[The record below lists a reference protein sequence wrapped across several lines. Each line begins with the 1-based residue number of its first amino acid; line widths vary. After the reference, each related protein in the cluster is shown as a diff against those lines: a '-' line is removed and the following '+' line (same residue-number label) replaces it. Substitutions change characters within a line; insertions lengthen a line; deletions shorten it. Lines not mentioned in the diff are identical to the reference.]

1 MDEGRD
7 ATLEEA
13 RAISAYSGWGGAANA
28 FAENPT
34 GGWAE
39 VSRDLKELLS
49 EDEFA
54 DQRATVLT
62 AFYTPRPVVELIW
75 ETLRDAGIC
84 DEGTAEILEPGCGT
98 GNFMRCVPEGMDVH
112 VTGVE
117 IDPVSAGLA
126 RVLCPDHTI
135 VAADIAKCEIPE
147 GSFDAAIG
155 NVPYSDAIKID
166 GVPLHDYMIKRAVA
180 AVRPG
185 GIVAVLTS
193 RYTMD
198 KAREATRESLARECD
213 LVGMARL
220 PKETFESQAGTSAL
234 CDLVILRK
242 LAEAREI
249 THDNA
254 PDWVRTETNADG
266 FRVNALLASNPSM
279 AVGEQCSEMTAYGH
293 GYALIS
299 GLDATGIADSARK
312 SLANQAIG
320 SISHTFE
327 GMPDRSAAPEVAQ
340 VPTDP
345 ALYEFTL
352 GDGGSI
358 WYGNGDTV
366 ERFRL
371 ADREAEN
378 RAHAMLE
385 LRDAARALVSLEH
398 DPKSTDAAIE
408 SGIKALSDRYD
419 RFAERYG
426 RLNDPKNRRVLT
438 MKGYH
443 DCSLG
448 INLFSLEVL
457 DTKKNFVRKADILS
471 KRTVRP
477 QAPLPDR
484 SETPA
489 DALAVSYDRT
499 GGVDLALIGRLL
511 GCGVDE
517 AEQRLGDLIVR
528 DPITS
533 RIESAEAYLSGDI
546 GEKLDA
552 IHSMQKKIES
562 DRVDAGESSWL
573 ESVSIPPVRTPETS
587 AEVARAVNV
596 LMKSGLWDTC
606 VHPLTADRAV
616 IASAH
621 VGSLPDSWRDRS
633 FSTWTGEALIAALG
647 ELDEGVRISTE
658 RRNGYAAITNP
669 LIAALVERSLGYL
682 ASKRDF
688 ATDGMNTEEV
698 LWRLSSNPRVG
709 PDVLAVAL
717 GRADA
722 DNTYQTPD
730 PIKNLARAY
739 GISVARKSEQ
749 EPLSSVLAAA
759 MKADTVPAEFLISLG
774 YRQAGEKAVMRTT
787 HVDWMGDVDQPIP
800 HEELVNSDD
809 LAEYRA
815 RRERHMAAFGLTESD
830 VERLAALRT
839 CEEKLK
845 AVLPRELG
853 PGEIAATLGSPW
865 IPPSFVM
872 SFIEEELELTD
883 GEMTAAKQ
891 RKFEVAHEPRTGKWR
906 LTGNATELSLEVLTR
921 YGISSYSP
929 LKVISAV
936 LNGSETKLNKTD
948 PSTGKK
954 IPDPQGTKAAWD
966 RRRLISSA
974 FEKWVWADP
983 DRADVLCK
991 IYNDRYNRLA
1001 PRTYDGSYL
1010 TFPGMNPD
1018 VEMRPHQRAAVAR
1031 AGQADEGTLVAHV
1044 VGAGKT
1050 YTGIAMCMEARRLG
1064 RANKP
1069 LVVVPKHLTE
1079 QWASDFAYLYPG
1091 SRVLYMGKSESDSAD
1106 AAREFFG
1113 RAANGD
1119 WDAVI
1124 VSGSR
1129 FDMLD
1134 LSQERK
1140 EVYLKRRRMEF
1151 LRAKKDAQENGGT
1164 FSVKKLEEEVKKI
1177 NEKLSKLH
1185 SSPKT
1190 EGLSFEEIGF
1200 DYLFVDEAHNY
1211 KNLPTYGLAIA
1222 GMTSSKS
1229 NRSESLL
1236 EKCTYLRE
1244 IGHGRNI
1251 VFATGTPVTNTMG
1264 ELYNMQRY
1272 LAPELLERQGLSSFP
1287 SWAFTFGTIEDSME
1301 IKPEG
1306 NGFQLKQRFT
1316 KFHNL
1321 PELMSAYRTF
1331 ADIVTQETVNLK
1343 VPDCE
1348 EIHITV
1354 PATPEQLEEVK
1365 KLGIRG
1371 ERVRAGNAEGN
1382 DNLLA
1387 ITGDGMK
1394 VALDPKLM
1402 HPEFEP
1408 MEGGKCEVC
1417 AREVFKIWEETADM
1431 RGAQLVFCDRSTP
1444 ASGKWNIQDDMRRR
1458 LIDAGIPSEQVA
1470 CVSDAGN
1477 DPEKKETLFEKVRSG
1492 EVRVLMGSTEKL
1504 GTGTNVQTRL
1514 AAIHNLDCP
1523 WRPSDF
1529 EQRLGRI
1536 RRQGNLFE
1544 SVRDFKYVAQGTFDS
1559 FLYSTVEHKQRFI
1572 GQVFSNKPSV
1582 RSMDDID
1589 ETRISYSDLAAVASG
1604 NPDIKRI
1611 QELRSEIMAQSM
1623 LKQSHDEMVANM
1635 RHQIESR
1642 YEPSAACNRRRF
1654 ELLERDHDVLESAN
1668 RQRELDK
1675 GADIVRVSVG
1685 GVSAQDRA
1693 SAIGMIQGA
1702 AGDCPIGPVRA
1713 IGEFRGLEIVVKKE
1727 QTLLERDGTFRY
1739 DPFIGLRVKGAADA
1753 HWSNHMLPSATSGSH
1768 TVLQQM
1774 DGIIEKEAG
1783 GLDQARALMER
1794 SDKQLEDARRIVV
1807 EPWDGEENLEKL
1819 QGELAELEQKELKK
1833 GHDESGVDGDQDE
1846 DGPAIAES
1854 PVSVGGHDGGGTS
1867 PHERSW
1873 ILNDS
1878 HSRPPKA
1885 LAVWMLWSPLRLN
1898 ENGDGM
1904 NVGKSLAESIEG
1916 ATTAYYRDGGGT
1928 ETGIAADERLVEA
1941 LKQAYIAA
1949 YARNDGGSLDTV
1961 KNELAEFGG
1970 REPTTNEICEAAI
1983 ALAGKQ
1989 AKQDAGVISR
1999 MFKLQ
2004 AASLAEEYAPALVR
2018 AFDAE
2023 RAQKTARGIEL
2034 DENAAVKR
2042 MNIRRS

>member
-7 ATLEEA
+7 ATPEEA

-39 VSRDLKELLS
+39 VSRELKELLS

-54 DQRATVLT
+54 EQRATVLT

-75 ETLRDAGIC
+75 ETLKGAGIC
-84 DEGTAEILEPGCGT
+84 NDGTAEILEPGCGT

-135 VAADIAKCEIPE
+135 VAADIEKCEIPE

-193 RYTMD
+193 RNTMD
-198 KAREATRESLARECD
+198 KAREATRESLAAECD

-220 PKETFESQAGTSAL
+220 PRETFESQAGTSAL

-242 LAEAREI
+242 LDKPREI
-249 THDNA
+249 DRDSTPA
-254 PDWVRTETNADG
+254 WVHTTTNADG

-279 AVGEQCSEMTAYGH
+279 AVGEQGSEMTAYGP

-299 GLDATGIADSARK
+299 GLDAAGIADGAREA
-312 SLANQAIG
+312 LANQAI
-320 SISHTFE
+320 SAIAHTFE
-327 GMPDRSAAPEVAQ
+327 GMPNRSAAPEVVQ
-340 VPTDP
+340 IPTNP
-345 ALYEFTL
+345 ALYEFAL
-352 GDGGSI
+352 GDGGTI

-366 ERFRL
+366 ERFCPAGRG
-371 ADREAEN
+371 AEDRA
-378 RAHAMLE
+378 RAMLE
-385 LRDAARALVSLEH
+385 LRDAARALISLER

-408 SGIKALSDRYD
+408 IGIKALNDRYD
-419 RFAERYG
+419 CFAERFG
-426 RLNDPKNRRVLT
+426 RLNDSVNRRVLT

-471 KRTVRP
+471 RRTVRP

-499 GGVDLALIGRLL
+499 GGVDLALIGGLL
-511 GCGVDE
+511 ACSVED

-552 IHSMQKKIES
+552 IHAMQKKIVNERF
-562 DRVDAGESSWL
+562 DVGESSWF

-587 AEVARAVNV
+587 AELARVIMI
-596 LMKSGLWDTC
+596 LTKSGLWETC

-621 VGSLPDSWRDRS
+621 VSKLPDSWRDKS
-633 FSTWTGEALIAALG
+633 FGTWTGEALIAALR
-647 ELDEGVRISTE
+647 ELDEGVSIVTE
-658 RRNGYAAITNP
+658 LRDGREIIANP
-669 LIAALVERSLGYL
+669 LIATLVERSFGYL
-682 ASKRDF
+682 ANQRGF
-688 ATDGMNTEEV
+688 GEDGMNTEEV
-698 LWRLSSNPRVG
+698 LWRLSRDPRVSS
-709 PDVLAVAL
+709 DVLTVAL
-717 GRADA
+717 QRADA
-722 DNTYQTPD
+722 DSSYKTPD
-730 PIKNLARAY
+730 PIRNVALAY
-739 GISVARKSEQ
+739 GISTDRKSDEQ
-749 EPLSSVLAAA
+749 PLSSALAAA
-759 MKADTVPAEFLISLG
+759 MKADPVPAEFLISLG
-774 YRQAGEKAVMRTT
+774 YHQAGDEPVTRAT
-787 HVDWMGDVDQPIP
+787 HVDWLGNVERAVP
-800 HEELVNSDD
+800 HEELVNPDD

-815 RRERHMAAFGLTESD
+815 RRDRHMSAFGLTESD
-830 VERLAALRT
+830 AERLAALRT

-872 SFIEEELELTD
+872 SFLEEELKITG
-883 GEMTAAKQ
+883 GEMPVAQQ
-891 RKFEVAHEPRTGKWR
+891 RKFEIAHEPRNGKWR
-906 LTGNATELSLEVLTR
+906 LTGNATGLSLEVLAR
-921 YGISSYSP
+921 YGVNTYTP

-948 PSTGKK
+948 LSTGKK
-954 IPDPQGTKAAWD
+954 VPDPQGTKAAWD
-966 RRRLISSA
+966 RRRLISSV
-974 FEKWVWADP
+974 FEKWVWSDP
-983 DRADVLCK
+983 DRANVLCR

-1031 AGQADEGTLVAHV
+1031 AGQAAEGTLVAHV

-1091 SRVLYMGKSESDSAD
+1091 ARVLYMGKTESDSAD

-1140 EVYLKRRRMEF
+1140 EIYLRHRKQEF
-1151 LRAKKDAQENGGT
+1151 LQAKEDAQANGGT
-1164 FSVKKLEEEVKKI
+1164 FSVKKLEEEAKKI
-1177 NEKLSKLH
+1177 DEKLAKLH

-1211 KNLPTYGLAIA
+1211 KNLPTHGLAIA
-1222 GMTSSKS
+1222 GMTSSRS

-1236 EKCTYLRE
+1236 DKCTYLRE

-1272 LAPELLERQGLSSFP
+1272 LAPKLLERQGLSSFP
-1287 SWAFTFGTIEDSME
+1287 AWAFTFGTIEDSME

-1354 PATPEQLEEVK
+1354 PATPEQVEEVK

-1371 ERVRAGNAEGN
+1371 ERVRAGTAEDN

-1402 HPEFEP
+1402 HPELEP

-1417 AREVFKIWEETADM
+1417 AHEVVKIWEETADM
-1431 RGAQLVFCDRSTP
+1431 RGTQLVFCDRSTP

-1458 LIDAGIPSEQVA
+1458 LIEAGIPSEQVA
-1470 CVSDAGN
+1470 CVSDVGD
-1477 DPEKKETLFEKVRSG
+1477 DPEKKETLFEKVRTG

-1544 SVRDFKYVAQGTFDS
+1544 SVKDFKYVAQGTFDS

-1611 QELRSEIMAQSM
+1611 QELRSEIMSQSM
-1623 LKQSHDEMVANM
+1623 LKLSHAEMVASM
-1635 RHQIESR
+1635 RSQIESR
-1642 YEPSAACNRRRF
+1642 FAPSAKSYRWKF
-1654 ELLERDHDVLESAN
+1654 ELLERDHDALERAN
-1668 RQRELDK
+1668 RQRELEK
-1675 GADIVRVSVG
+1675 GTDIVRVSVG
-1685 GVSAQDRA
+1685 GTSAQNRA
-1693 SAIGMIQGA
+1693 NAIEMIQAA
-1702 AGDCPIGPVRA
+1702 AGDCPIGPIRA

-1727 QTLLERDGTFRY
+1727 QTLLERGGTLRY
-1739 DPFIGLRVKGAADA
+1739 DPFIGLRVKGTVDA
-1753 HWSNHMLPSATSGSH
+1753 HWSKHMLPSATSGSH

-1794 SDKQLEDARRIVV
+1794 ADKQLEDATKIFA
-1807 EPWDGEENLEKL
+1807 EPWDGEENLKKL
-1819 QGELAELEQKELKK
+1819 QAELAELEQKELQK
-1833 GHDESGVDGDQDE
+1833 GQAESDGEIGQDE
-1846 DGPAIAES
+1846 AGSDITESPAI
-1854 PVSVGGHDGGGTS
+1854 VGGQ
-1867 PHERSW
+1867 
-1873 ILNDS
+1873 
-1878 HSRPPKA
+1878 
-1885 LAVWMLWSPLRLN
+1885 
-1898 ENGDGM
+1898 NGDEHPHANGH
-1904 NVGKSLAESIEG
+1904 G
-1916 ATTAYYRDGGGT
+1916 
-1928 ETGIAADERLVEA
+1928 
-1941 LKQAYIAA
+1941 
-1949 YARNDGGSLDTV
+1949 
-1961 KNELAEFGG
+1961 F
-1970 REPTTNEICEAAI
+1970 
-1983 ALAGKQ
+1983 
-1989 AKQDAGVISR
+1989 
-1999 MFKLQ
+1999 
-2004 AASLAEEYAPALVR
+2004 
-2018 AFDAE
+2018 
-2023 RAQKTARGIEL
+2023 
-2034 DENAAVKR
+2034 
-2042 MNIRRS
+2042 

>member
-1 MDEGRD
+1 MGEGRE

-13 RAISAYSGWGGAANA
+13 CAISAYSGWGGAANA

-34 GGWAE
+34 GGWAD

-84 DEGTAEILEPGCGT
+84 DEGRAEILEPGCGT
-98 GNFMRCVPEGMDVH
+98 GNFMRCVPVGMDVH

-126 RVLCPDHTI
+126 RAICPDHTI
-135 VAADIAKCEIPE
+135 VAADIAKCEIAE

-234 CDLVILRK
+234 CDLVVLRK

-254 PDWVRTETNADG
+254 PAWVRTETNADG

-279 AVGEQCSEMTAYGH
+279 AVGEQRSEMTAYGP

-299 GLDATGIADSARK
+299 GLDAAGIADSARK

-320 SISHTFE
+320 AISHTFE
-327 GMPDRSAAPEVAQ
+327 GMPGRSAAPEVAQ

-366 ERFRL
+366 ERFRP
-371 ADREAEN
+371 AGREAED
-378 RAHAMLE
+378 RARAMLE
-385 LRDAARALVSLEH
+385 LRDAARALISLER

-419 RFAERYG
+419 RFADRYG

-511 GCGVDE
+511 GCSVAE

-533 RIESAEAYLSGDI
+533 RIESSEAYLSGDI

-552 IHSMQKKIES
+552 IRSMQKKIQS
-562 DRVDAGESSWL
+562 DRFDAGESSWL
-573 ESVSIPPVRTPETS
+573 ESVSIPPARTPETS
-587 AEVARAVNV
+587 AEVARAVAV
-596 LMKSGLWDTC
+596 LMESGLWDTC

-621 VGSLPDSWRDRS
+621 VGSLPDSWRDRA

-658 RRNGYAAITNP
+658 RRNGYAAISNP

-682 ASKRDF
+682 ASRRDF

-698 LWRLSSNPRVG
+698 LWRLSTNPRVG
-709 PDVLAVAL
+709 PDVLAAAL

-722 DNTYQTPD
+722 DNTYQTPG

-739 GISVARKSEQ
+739 GIPVDRKSEQ

-759 MKADTVPAEFLISLG
+759 MKADPVPAEFLISLG
-774 YRQAGEKAVMRTT
+774 YRQAGEEAVTRTT
-787 HVDWMGDVDQPIP
+787 RVDWMGDVDQPIP
-800 HEELVNSDD
+800 HEELVNPDD

-830 VERLAALRT
+830 VERLTALRT

-872 SFIEEELELTD
+872 SFIEEELEIAD
-883 GEMTAAKQ
+883 GEMTAAK
-891 RKFEVAHEPRTGKWR
+891 RRIFEVAHEPRTGKWR
-906 LTGNATELSLEVLTR
+906 LTGNATELSLEVLAR
-921 YGISSYSP
+921 YGISGYSP

-936 LNGSETKLNKTD
+936 LNGSETKLNRTD

-983 DRADVLCK
+983 DRADALCR

-1134 LSQERK
+1134 LSQERN
-1140 EVYLKRRRMEF
+1140 EVYLKRRRAEF
-1151 LRAKKDAQENGGT
+1151 LQAKEDAQENGGT

-1244 IGHGRNI
+1244 TGHGRNI

-1365 KLGIRG
+1365 KLGNRG
-1371 ERVRAGNAEGN
+1371 ERVRVGNADGN

-1458 LIDAGIPSEQVA
+1458 LIEAGIPSEQVA

-1623 LKQSHDEMVANM
+1623 LKQSHAEMVANM

-1642 YEPSAACNRRRF
+1642 YEPSAAFNRRRF
-1654 ELLERDHDVLESAN
+1654 ELLERDHDVLERAN

-1685 GVSAQDRA
+1685 GVSAPDRA
-1693 SAIGMIQGA
+1693 SAIGMIQAA

-1739 DPFIGLRVKGAADA
+1739 DPFIGLRAKGAADA

-1794 SDKQLEDARRIVV
+1794 SDKQLEDARRIVA
-1807 EPWDGEENLEKL
+1807 EPWDGEENLGKL
-1819 QGELAELEQKELKK
+1819 QAELAELEQKELEK
-1833 GHDESGVDGDQDE
+1833 GHDESGADGDRDE

-1854 PVSVGGHDGGGTS
+1854 PASVGGHDGSAHPHTS
-1867 PHERSW
+1867 AH
-1873 ILNDS
+1873 
-1878 HSRPPKA
+1878 
-1885 LAVWMLWSPLRLN
+1885 
-1898 ENGDGM
+1898 G
-1904 NVGKSLAESIEG
+1904 
-1916 ATTAYYRDGGGT
+1916 
-1928 ETGIAADERLVEA
+1928 
-1941 LKQAYIAA
+1941 
-1949 YARNDGGSLDTV
+1949 
-1961 KNELAEFGG
+1961 F
-1970 REPTTNEICEAAI
+1970 
-1983 ALAGKQ
+1983 
-1989 AKQDAGVISR
+1989 
-1999 MFKLQ
+1999 
-2004 AASLAEEYAPALVR
+2004 
-2018 AFDAE
+2018 
-2023 RAQKTARGIEL
+2023 
-2034 DENAAVKR
+2034 
-2042 MNIRRS
+2042 